1 MLSLS
6 QALAQ
11 DMTLTEPLL
20 GSYSEQGEAGE
31 VSRPS
36 RVPSSHKGMTASL
49 SVGDALTG
57 FLEAGDEDWIA
68 VQPEADEAVYIQLLR
83 AASEEG

>member
-11 DMTLTEPLL
+11 DMTLTKPLL

-36 RVPSSHKGMTASL
+36 RVPSHKGMTASL
-49 SVGDALTG
+49 SVGDALSG
-57 FLEAGDEDWIA
+57 FLQAGDEDWIA
-68 VQPEADEAVYIQLLR
+68 VQLEADEAVHIQLLR
-83 AASEEG
+83 AASDEG

>member
-1 MLSLS
+1 
-6 QALAQ
+6 
-11 DMTLTEPLL
+11 MTPTEPLI
-20 GSYSEQGEAGE
+20 GSYREQGEAGE

-36 RVPSSHKGMTASL
+36 RVPSQKGATASL

-68 VQPEADEAVYIQLLR
+68 VQLEAGEAVHIQLLR
-83 AASEEG
+83 ADSDEG

>member
-1 MLSLS
+1 
-6 QALAQ
+6 
-11 DMTLTEPLL
+11 MTLTEPLL

-36 RVPSSHKGMTASL
+36 RVPSQKGATALL
-49 SVGDALTG
+49 SVGDALTD

-68 VQPEADEAVYIQLLR
+68 VQLEADEAAHIQLLR
-83 AASEEG
+83 AASDEG